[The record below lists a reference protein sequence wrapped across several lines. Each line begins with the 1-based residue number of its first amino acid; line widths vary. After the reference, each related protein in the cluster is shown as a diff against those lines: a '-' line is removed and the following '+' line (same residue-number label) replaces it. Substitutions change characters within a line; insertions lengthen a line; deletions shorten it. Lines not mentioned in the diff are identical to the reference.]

1 MCKVNNFLCCCQ
13 LETGGL
19 IIGWWNV
26 ILSVLAIFGLITLLS
41 LEVVEGNTNP
51 DSGVVGSFIGEWMLR
66 ISSTDLN
73 KFTQF
78 FSALVIT
85 YSIMLLYFFFVLIA
99 AYMLIQGTRQVS
111 SIFFNRVIKTK
122 RILFHSEII
131 PKWFCSW
138 SWWPSAWS
146 YNSCKS

>member
-78 FSALVIT
+78 FSALVFT